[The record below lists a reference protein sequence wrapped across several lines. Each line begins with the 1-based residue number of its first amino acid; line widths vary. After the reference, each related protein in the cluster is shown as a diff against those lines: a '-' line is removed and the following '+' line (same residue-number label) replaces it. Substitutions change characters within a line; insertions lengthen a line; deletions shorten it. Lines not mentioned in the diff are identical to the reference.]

1 MLTDSQNDKALA
13 DYRSFLAGRR
23 TVVIATRD
31 ENRDPFL
38 SIAPFVVHDGALYVY
53 VSEVADH
60 YRYLRAA
67 QSVRILVHGDESAS
81 PNVFGVERA
90 AFVCTAEQQSDEGRD
105 AVFEKFA
112 EHTNAKLVET
122 LRGLDFHLFRLTPQ
136 DGRYV
141 VGFGKAFEVSF
152 DGGRF
157 DHVVVDKKPGDKK
170 PADQTA

>member
-1 MLTDSQNDKALA
+1 MLTDSQNDKAQD

-31 ENRDPFL
+31 ENGDPFL
-38 SIAPFVVHDGALYVY
+38 SIAPFVVDDGALYVY

-60 YRYLRAA
+60 YRYLRDA
-67 QSVRILVHGDESAS
+67 QTVRILIHGDESAS

-90 AFVCTAEQQSDEGRD
+90 SFVCSVEQAPDDGHE
-105 AVFEKFA
+105 AVFTAFA

-136 DGRYV
+136 EGRYV

-152 DGGRF
+152 DGSRF
-157 DHVVVDKKPGDKK
+157 DHVVIDKKPGD
-170 PADQTA
+170 QTD